1 VAMEGVMPSSS
12 ARARIKRLVELVEE
26 RPRTAAELMAEIPG
40 LNAVAISQARW
51 RGVIQQEGDLF
62 CPPTAG
68 GVPAEAVRAASVWD
82 YAARCGH
89 EPGASDR
96 GADADDRWTA
106 LAGGA

>member
-1 VAMEGVMPSSS
+1 MKWGGWMPSSS

-40 LNAVAISQARW
+40 LDMTAIGNARW
-51 RGVIQQEGDLF
+51 RGVIRQEGGLF
-62 CPPTAG
+62 CGPSSG

-82 YAARCGH
+82 YAARCH
-89 EPGASDR
+89 EPGTSDR
-96 GADADDRWTA
+96 GADEDDRWTA

>member
-1 VAMEGVMPSSS
+1 MPSSS
-12 ARARIKRLVELVEE
+12 ARARIKRLMELVEE

-62 CPPTAG
+62 RPPTSG

-82 YAARCGH
+82 YAARCH
-89 EPGASDR
+89 EPGTSDR